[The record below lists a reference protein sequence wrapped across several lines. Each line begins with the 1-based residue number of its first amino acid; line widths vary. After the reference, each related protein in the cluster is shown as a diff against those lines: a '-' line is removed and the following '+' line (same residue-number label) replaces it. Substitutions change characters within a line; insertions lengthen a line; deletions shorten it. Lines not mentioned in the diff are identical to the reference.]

1 MENTV
6 QARAVRV
13 AGECEAFP
21 RSYFSVVCCD
31 EGDIAAEA
39 IEVICEHELT
49 IVANGCE
56 LATLMCSNANL
67 SELVYGFLFSEGVIG
82 DVREVVAF
90 DMDAAR
96 RIARLSLSH
105 PVRRPAAPVITSG
118 FGGKALAAPSG
129 RFLPSLAVGTGACSL
144 PETLPVPTP
153 GDIDLIRGA
162 VMAMRVGAREY
173 AATRGTHCSALFCR
187 DEMVA
192 LYEDIG
198 RHNTFDKLA
207 GHCLTR
213 GIDATGFLL
222 ATTGRVSSEM
232 LRKAARL
239 GVGTVA
245 SLSGPTDA
253 AVREARGRGMTLA
266 GYVNSSRLTLYAAS
280 TVTAVPEAVTMSM
293 LP

>member
-1 MENTV
+1 MSKPHPSMALTLDL
-6 QARAVRV
+6 
-13 AGECEAFP
+13 
-21 RSYFSVVCCD
+21 D
-31 EGDIAAEA
+31 ESIVD
-39 IEVICEHELT
+39 HELRLEIDRCYSYLGT
-49 IVANGCE
+49 PV
-56 LATLMCSNANL
+56 
-67 SELVYGFLFSEGVIG
+67 
-82 DVREVVAF
+82 VRT
-90 DMDAAR
+90 
-96 RIARLSLSH
+96 H
-105 PVRRPAAPVITSG
+105 PAADGEPVN
-118 FGGKALAAPSG
+118 
-129 RFLPSLAVGTGACSL
+129 
-144 PETLPVPTP
+144 TLRMTV
-153 GDIDLIRGA
+153 
-162 VMAMRVGAREY
+162 RVGAREY